1 MLSKRLQIDFKWLI
15 AKVWMFLAVTLL
27 ILIRTYPMCCKHSL
41 LSTFS
46 LRVCSLL
53 CNSVWTQL
61 WIRLLRAFQWNA
73 KYQNS
78 KVFLGWIKRIL
89 WYSWGE
95 HVRDIW
101 KAIEQS
107 ISQRAAGGRCVASD
121 TVSLCRNKH
130 QYTGN
135 KISERENH
143 NFLFGALSVCDTDF
157 FFSLSYTICKILL
170 FLSYYRGVLVSL
182 PRCTS

>member
-27 ILIRTYPMCCKHSL
+27 ILIRTYPTCCKHSL

-78 KVFLGWIKRIL
+78 KVFLGWIKCIL
-89 WYSWGE
+89 WYSWAE

-130 QYTGN
+130 QYTGT
-135 KISERENH
+135 KLVKERIII
-143 NFLFGALSVCDTDF
+143 
-157 FFSLSYTICKILL
+157 FFSEHFPFVILTFSSP
-170 FLSYYRGVLVSL
+170 FLTRSVRFYFF
-182 PRCTS
+182 